1 MSRMKKEERNENA
14 EKKRG
19 VSRFTPY
26 ALIGPAM
33 ALMAVFVFYPLA
45 DLVYLSFLI
54 TI

>member
-33 ALMAVFVFYPLA
+33 ALMASLYSIHWRIW
-45 DLVYLSFLI
+45 YI
-54 TI
+54 